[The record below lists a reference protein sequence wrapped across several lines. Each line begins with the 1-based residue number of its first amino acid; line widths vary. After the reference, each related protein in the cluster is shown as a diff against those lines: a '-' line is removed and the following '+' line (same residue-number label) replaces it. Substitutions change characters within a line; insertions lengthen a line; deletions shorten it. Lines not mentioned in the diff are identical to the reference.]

1 MGFTHPFFFSS
12 GGCLLTAQLVGK
24 INPIPGFVDYD
35 DVTIGVGDFVT
46 TDTGEAQRNW
56 YEIGEILNS
65 GNWYDIHKDQS
76 IRIPWEQRDDWWF
89 LTVDQEEIVGQYITG
104 IKDVYPLDSSIG
116 SWDPVGSLGTP
127 QEIFFGDVLHST
139 FDNRYYIF
147 FMAERK
153 FIDWQYARN
162 ENEWV
167 SVEYLDSITHGWSD
181 PATYDPEFAHRQREW
196 SDEGPRW
203 STHMKTKEMY
213 SSLGLAMGS
222 PVNAWV
228 MINSPYDRFPQ
239 LYRINKALFQIKD
252 GPNPW
257 TDSQANQRSG
267 SFSGPEKPD
276 DMSQEEFDKIDP
288 LLERSPLFSQ
298 YMEVNRPPLEIMPYL
313 KYTMADYI
321 PSSSKKRRVVILDDP
336 AWLSWHFATIKIF
349 GTDEISFLEPP
360 YLFNGKPVLFKSGEN
375 GEGPMMSG
383 TFIELWYCDQWGTPY
398 RDPLRKFPWK
408 YVKLSRYLG
417 DLLHHGTN
425 ARIIDDSGKEHLIG
439 GRWIFPGHDKD
450 KGERP
455 QEKDDGIS
463 PDSWLDEKI
472 KDAQT

>member
-1 MGFTHPFFFSS
+1 
-12 GGCLLTAQLVGK
+12 
-24 INPIPGFVDYD
+24 
-35 DVTIGVGDFVT
+35 
-46 TDTGEAQRNW
+46 
-56 YEIGEILNS
+56 
-65 GNWYDIHKDQS
+65 
-76 IRIPWEQRDDWWF
+76 
-89 LTVDQEEIVGQYITG
+89 
-104 IKDVYPLDSSIG
+104 
-116 SWDPVGSLGTP
+116 
-127 QEIFFGDVLHST
+127 
-139 FDNRYYIF
+139 
-147 FMAERK
+147 
-153 FIDWQYARN
+153 
-162 ENEWV
+162 
-167 SVEYLDSITHGWSD
+167 
-181 PATYDPEFAHRQREW
+181 
-196 SDEGPRW
+196 
-203 STHMKTKEMY
+203 
-213 SSLGLAMGS
+213 
-222 PVNAWV
+222 
-228 MINSPYDRFPQ
+228 
-239 LYRINKALFQIKD
+239 
-252 GPNPW
+252 
-257 TDSQANQRSG
+257 
-267 SFSGPEKPD
+267 
-276 DMSQEEFDKIDP
+276 
-288 LLERSPLFSQ
+288 
-298 YMEVNRPPLEIMPYL
+298 MEVNRPPLEIMPYL

-472 KDAQT
+472 KDAQTESQKQSQKDIIPPLTDVEPELIPSEDEKIAPEETEKEEIIVPPEEIIVPPLDEEIIVPPEEEEELVPSEEDEEVISPPSIFQRKKKKKKKKVAITV